1 MLRKKK
7 IQNLPM
13 PKGPMDA
20 IGEHQCE
27 GGQATD
33 WDLSRLDEDDAESD
47 ESDSSTLSTC
57 AQPRSSRR
65 GIRCDEPAKPAPPDK
80 PAPGFRA
87 QTAATAREERRIDP
101 MLDNKAVTFEE
112 MCEGHQD
119 LELTR
124 EQQIAH
130 WHNLKTPE
138 RYAEAQGAVAEEFR
152 RLQSADAE
160 DTESLPQPRPGE
172 TPMTEEE
179 ILNIQNTASEFMH
192 AQNMASAGS
201 PQTPHAPRPAD
212 MRQTWDTCNEGE
224 MNRIMNT
231 FVDEGNPSEEQL
243 MLLENITA
251 AVISER
257 LPLPTAVQTAAQLR
271 QQFLTQ
277 AQVMN
282 DIAIER
288 LEHAEEICG
297 GFVLELR
304 HAKKWL
310 ESTLQP
316 WTRNAAQAE
325 LLCANVLQ
333 WVQNNDVQL
342 NIRRSEKPVKEAC
355 KRVRDVFVT
364 RIRANMADQ
373 KDRPGFIIQLK
384 EAYDSCIKPVTLK
397 EVTED
402 QWKEERKDN
411 WARQRALLLLAYDKL
426 DREAGQTGFV
436 SNNRV
441 ANDRRG
447 GVARPRRRRQSAGGL
462 RVSGNE
468 NSEGTGNSLS
478 LLA

>member
-1 MLRKKK
+1 
-7 IQNLPM
+7 
-13 PKGPMDA
+13 
-20 IGEHQCE
+20 
-27 GGQATD
+27 
-33 WDLSRLDEDDAESD
+33 
-47 ESDSSTLSTC
+47 
-57 AQPRSSRR
+57 
-65 GIRCDEPAKPAPPDK
+65 
-80 PAPGFRA
+80 
-87 QTAATAREERRIDP
+87 
-101 MLDNKAVTFEE
+101 
-112 MCEGHQD
+112 
-119 LELTR
+119 
-124 EQQIAH
+124 
-130 WHNLKTPE
+130 
-138 RYAEAQGAVAEEFR
+138 
-152 RLQSADAE
+152 
-160 DTESLPQPRPGE
+160 
-172 TPMTEEE
+172 
-179 ILNIQNTASEFMH
+179 
-192 AQNMASAGS
+192 
-201 PQTPHAPRPAD
+201 
-212 MRQTWDTCNEGE
+212 
-224 MNRIMNT
+224 MNT

-373 KDRPGFIIQLK
+373 KDRPGFIVQLK

-468 NSEGTGNSLS
+468 NSEEQVIHSPCLRESANENSQAQVIYTKVEYYDDSQGEWLEHDDS
-478 LLA
+478 EETFLASGCPMKVGDGDWEMVEDDTVWELLTQEWGIEPAKVLEQDADWEMVMQKPGGEDADSVFEMVYGAEPARIELTKGPQALQAGRDEALPPAGRREASHFPGREPTSPVVGFQSNNFQ